1 MKKNYIK
8 ECGCMNECGCQNKQE
23 DVIIDVSKIIDSQML
38 YKKYIKVTF
47 ENSTG
52 KKINLYVPKS
62 VFTNW
67 MSSAAKKGSALYNF
81 TKDYLSSGQQINEIV
96 DEFGDLIGDND
107 EGNNSTNA
115 MVGNSKFGSDKTI
128 RQTIAKVKTYD
139 ANMGRGIITW

>member
-1 MKKNYIK
+1 MKISKK
-8 ECGCMNECGCQNKQE
+8 DKLQECGCQQE
-23 DVIIDVSKIIDSQML
+23 PGIGIDVNKIIDSQML

-52 KKINLYVPKS
+52 KKLNLYVPKS

-67 MSSAAKKGSALYNF
+67 MSSAAQKGSAIYNF
-81 TKDYLSSGQQINEIV
+81 TKDFLSKGGQINEIV

-107 EGNNSTNA
+107 IGNNSTNTV
-115 MVGNSKFGSDKTI
+115 VGKSEFGTDKAI
-128 RQTIAKVKTYD
+128 RQTVSKVKTYD

>member
-1 MKKNYIK
+1 
-8 ECGCMNECGCQNKQE
+8 
-23 DVIIDVSKIIDSQML
+23 ML

-107 EGNNSTNA
+107 EGNNSTNT